1 MTSTTHIIS
10 DLHLCQSRPSLFA
23 LFEHYMQKI
32 AIQSNQL
39 FVLGDLFEVWI
50 GDDCLQIESPN
61 TQLYRD
67 VISLFKGYSDNHGE
81 LFFIHGNRDFLLS
94 EEFEKQ
100 TGGKLLKEPHRLDLS
115 NKKIALMH
123 GDSLCT
129 DDVAYQEFRAMVR
142 NLEWQKQFLSLPME
156 KRIEI
161 ASGLRQQSKE
171 AQTEKTMAIMDVN
184 QNSVEDFF
192 IQTNIDWLIHGHTH
206 RQATHEST
214 FNNKKIKRIV
224 LSDWGEQ
231 GFYLAIDNKNPD
243 QQNISGH
250 YFSV

>member
-1 MTSTTHIIS
+1 MTQTTHIIS
-10 DLHLCQSRPSLFA
+10 DLHLCQTKPNLFA
-23 LFEHYMQKI
+23 LFEHYMQNI

-50 GDDCLQIESPN
+50 GDDCLEIESPN

-67 VISLFKGYSDNHGE
+67 VISLFKNYSNHHGE

-100 TGGKLLKEPHRLDLS
+100 TGGKLLREPYFLELS
-115 NKKIALMH
+115 GKKTALMH

-129 DDVAYQEFRAMVR
+129 DDVAYQEFRTMVR
-142 NLEWQKQFLSLPME
+142 NPQWQKEFLSLPME

-161 ASGLRQQSKE
+161 ASGLRQQSKD
-171 AQTEKTMAIMDVN
+171 AQAEKSMEIMDVN

-192 IQTNIDWLIHGHTH
+192 AQNGIDWLIHGHTH
-206 RQATHEST
+206 RQATHELSV
-214 FNNKKIKRIV
+214 NDKQVKRIV
-224 LSDWGEQ
+224 LSDWGEK
-231 GFYLAIDNKNPD
+231 GFYLSAKKQCVDE
-243 QQNISGH
+243 H
-250 YFSV
+250 YFSL